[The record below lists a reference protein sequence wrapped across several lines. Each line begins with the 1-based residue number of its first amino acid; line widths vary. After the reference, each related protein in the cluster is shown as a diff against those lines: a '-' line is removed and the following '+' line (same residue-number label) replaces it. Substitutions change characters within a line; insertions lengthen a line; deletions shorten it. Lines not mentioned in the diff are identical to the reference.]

1 MTSFQ
6 QKILKKIDNAFGRFF
21 IIALYFLWKKIFG
34 QVEKLKQIAEIR
46 KVLIIRP
53 GGLGDAI
60 LLTPLVIF
68 LKEKLKTQIDFL
80 GEKRNLDGAK
90 FCYGDIVSNF
100 FAYDSFKFIFFFLKN
115 IKKYDVVIDTEQ
127 SFLLP
132 AFFGRLLGKVLIGF
146 DTTEKRKLFDIK
158 AEYLFAQH
166 EIKNFMR
173 LGEKILLYFKRENE
187 RDLDELINSEEI
199 IRKSQ
204 SFIRNKVK
212 AHKTDNLHIVFSPF
226 TTRWEKL
233 YDEFGEVIE
242 IMKKRGYRVQVIGDK
257 KLTFDE
263 VAQIIL
269 SAKIFVGVDNGL
281 MHLAYMMGKK
291 VIAIFGPSNH
301 IKWGPL
307 MGKVIR
313 KNLWCSPCSNF
324 AEIPPCPR
332 NKECMRIEKE
342 KIIEVIE
349 RMLKQETEI

>member
-6 QKILKKIDNAFGRFF
+6 QKILKKFDATFGKFF
-21 IIALYFLWKKIFG
+21 IRVLYFLWKKKFIR
-34 QVEKLKQIAEIR
+34 ELKQINEIK

-68 LKEKLKTQIDFL
+68 LKEKLKSKIDFL

-115 IKKYDVVIDTEQ
+115 IRKYDVVIDTEQ

-132 AFFGRLLGKVLIGF
+132 AFFGRLLGKILVGF
-146 DTTEKRKLFDIK
+146 DTTEKSKLFDIK
-158 AEYLFAQH
+158 AEYFFAQH
-166 EIKNFMR
+166 ETKNFIR
-173 LGEKILLYFKRENE
+173 LGEKILLHFKRGNEENSDE
-187 RDLDELINSEEI
+187 FINSDEL

-204 SFIRNKVK
+204 SFIRNKVNVQNFE
-212 AHKTDNLHIVFSPF
+212 NLDIVFSPF

-233 YDEFGEVIE
+233 YDEFDKVME
-242 IMKKRGYRVQVIGDK
+242 IMKNRGYRVRVIGDR
-257 KLTFDE
+257 KLSFDE
-263 VAQIIL
+263 IAQIIL

-307 MGKVIR
+307 MGKIIR

-349 RMLKQETEI
+349 RILNQEMER